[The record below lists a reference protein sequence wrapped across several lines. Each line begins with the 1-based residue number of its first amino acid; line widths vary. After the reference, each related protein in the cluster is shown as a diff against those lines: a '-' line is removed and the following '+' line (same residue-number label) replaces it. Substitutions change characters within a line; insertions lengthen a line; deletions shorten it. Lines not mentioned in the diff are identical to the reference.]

1 MFSIPFGAPFLATAA
16 RALVDGTLL
25 PDLDRSDPL
34 ALASVTVYAPTRRA
48 ARGLAGAI
56 AAAQGGRVQLLPRIA
71 PLGAID
77 EDAEG
82 RPRDPEAADVDADPA
97 IPAAIGDLARRLALT
112 RLTLGWGRALKGAI
126 LWADGAGPRVDE
138 RESNLVASTP
148 AAALGLAGELAA
160 LLDEMIIEDVDW
172 AKLDGLATGELDRY
186 WAITLDFLKIAREH
200 WPDELAR
207 RGLVDAARRRA
218 ALIARETAR
227 LREGRAGPVVAL
239 GSTGSNRATARL
251 IAAIAAAPQGAV
263 VLPGLDQSLD
273 DEGWRAI
280 DVAEADG
287 LSPSAGHPQTAL
299 KRLLGELGLQREDV
313 KVLGVAPEALAQR
326 GAWLSDALRPAA
338 TTHVWA
344 RAETRPA
351 PGALAPALAGVRL
364 VEAGDEREEALAVA
378 VALREALE
386 VPGRRA
392 ALVTP
397 DRGLARRVRAEMRRW
412 GVTVE
417 DSAGASLGRSP
428 AGALARLIAEC
439 AAEGFP
445 ALRVAALL
453 AHADVTLGLGAD
465 AEAIVRADLDAAV
478 LRGPIAA
485 DALADP
491 AGLVASAR
499 RAAADRHAHRAA
511 RALDPARWAGAET
524 ALTRL
529 AEALAPLRL
538 AGAAPLPRWIDAHRA
553 ALAAIERPAAE
564 ARPDRAARDE
574 LMEEFAQSADDG
586 LILTAEEYA
595 AFFDRLIDS
604 ETLAAPE
611 DGHPR
616 LRILGALEAR
626 LIDADLVVLG
636 ALDETIWPPRA
647 ETDAF
652 LNRPMRAAVGL
663 SAPERRLGQSAHD
676 FVMGMGA
683 GEVTLTRAL
692 RRGGKPTVASRLV
705 QRLGAVT
712 PEPAWTAM
720 QARGERLLALARS
733 LDAPR
738 AADDP
743 SRLQPVA
750 RPAPRP
756 AVALRP
762 RRLSVTQIETLL
774 RDPYAIC
781 AARIYDLAPLEA
793 FDAEEEPRLIGQALH
808 DIIARFSAPLPK
820 GPLPAD
826 ARAQIRGIAR
836 RVLAGALDDP
846 VFAARD
852 WPRLVATLDRYLD
865 WEAARRHFVAALATE
880 APGAL
885 DLTLADGSSFRLTA
899 VADRIEQLA
908 GLGAHVVDFKTGQLP
923 YVAEVKAGYA
933 PQLTLEAAMLARGGF
948 AFALD
953 GDLIEG
959 LYVGLGPAKAT
970 ERRAGGAKADFAAL
984 VERDFQGCVS
994 LLSTYRDVAT
1004 GYPSLPAPEYAP
1016 KHSDYAHLARVAEW
1030 SIEGDE
1036 ESDGEPGGE
1045 T

>member
-1 MFSIPFGAPFLATAA
+1 M
-16 RALVDGTLL
+16 
-25 PDLDRSDPL
+25 

-48 ARGLAGAI
+48 ARGFAGAI
-56 AAAQGGRVQLLPRIA
+56 AVAQGGRVQLLPRIA

-77 EDAEG
+77 EDVEG

-160 LLDEMIIEDVDW
+160 LIDEMIIEDVDW
-172 AKLDGLATGELDRY
+172 AELDGLATGELDRY

-207 RGLVDAARRRA
+207 RGLVDAANRRA

-227 LREGRAGPVVAL
+227 LRSGRAGPVVAL

-263 VLPGLDQSLD
+263 VLPGLDQGLD
-273 DEGWRAI
+273 DDSWAAI

-299 KRLLGELGLQREDV
+299 KRLLAELDLDRGEVR
-313 KVLGVAPEALAQR
+313 VLGAAPAPQAQR

-338 TTHVWA
+338 TTHLWA
-344 RAETRPA
+344 RKDARPA
-351 PGALAPALAGVRL
+351 PEALERALAGVRL
-364 VEAGDEREEALAVA
+364 VEARDERQEALAVA

-386 VPGRRA
+386 SPGRRA

-397 DRGLARRVRAEMRRW
+397 DRGLARRVGAEMRRW
-412 GVTVE
+412 GVAVE

-428 AGALARLIAEC
+428 AGALARLVAEC

-465 AEAIVRADLDAAV
+465 AEAIIRADLDAAI
-478 LRGPIAA
+478 LRGPIAP

-491 AGLVASAR
+491 AGLVARAR
-499 RAAADRHAHRAA
+499 LAAGDRHAHRAA

-529 AEALAPLRL
+529 AESLAPLRL
-538 AGAAPLPRWIDAHRA
+538 EGAAPLPRWIEAHRA
-553 ALAAIERPAAE
+553 ALAALRRPAVE
-564 ARPDRAARDE
+564 ARPDRAALDE
-574 LMEEFAQSADDG
+574 LMEEFADSADSG
-586 LILTAEEYA
+586 LSLTVDEYA
-595 AFFDRLIDS
+595 AFFDRLVDS
-604 ETLAAPE
+604 QTLAAPAN
-611 DGHPR
+611 GHPR
-616 LRILGALEAR
+616 LQILGALEAR

-663 SAPERRLGQSAHD
+663 SAPERRIGQSAHD
-676 FVMGMGA
+676 FVMAMGA
-683 GEVTLTRAL
+683 REVTMTRAL
-692 RRGGKPTVASRLV
+692 RRGGKPTVASRLL
-705 QRLGAVT
+705 QRLEAVT
-712 PEPAWTAM
+712 PEPAWKAM
-720 QARGERLLALARS
+720 RARGERLLGLARS

-743 SRLQPVA
+743 SRLQPAA

-762 RRLSVTQIETLL
+762 TRLSVTQIETLL

-781 AARIYDLAPLEA
+781 AARIYDLAPLEPFGA
-793 FDAEEEPRLIGQALH
+793 QEEPRLVGQALH
-808 DIIARFSAPLPK
+808 EIVARFSAPLPK
-820 GPLPAD
+820 GPLPPD
-826 ARAQIRGIAR
+826 ARAQIQGLAR

-865 WEAARRHFVAALATE
+865 WERARRHFVDALATE
-880 APGAL
+880 TRGAL

-899 VADRIEQLA
+899 VADRIESLA
-908 GLGAHVVDFKTGQLP
+908 GLGAQVVDFKTGQSP
-923 YVAEVKAGYA
+923 KVRDVAAGYA
-933 PQLTLEAAMLARGGF
+933 PQLTLEAAMLARGAF

-959 LYVGLGPAKAT
+959 LYVALGPAQAK
-970 ERRAGGAKADFAAL
+970 ERRAGGKDSDFAAL
-984 VERDFQGCVS
+984 VERDFAGCLR
-994 LLSTYRDVAT
+994 LLGDYRDIAT
-1004 GYPSLPAPEYAP
+1004 GYVSLPAPDFAP
-1016 KHSDYAHLARVAEW
+1016 AYSDYAHLARVAEW

-1036 ESDGEPGGE
+1036 ASDGEPGDDS
-1045 T
+1045 